1 MKYAFITNQLNIA
14 KKCKNIDILYFGD
27 EFCQNKIPNK
37 QTIQTAYKWAYK
49 NNLQFVLVLPYITNE
64 KTELV
69 NEILEYLN
77 NQKIKMEVV
86 FNDWGT
92 FTMIGKYKY
101 LSPVLGRLLT
111 KQKKDPIA
119 ETILTNKQNKMKVV
133 LENNKKLILESKK
146 VPASLTTYFQKS
158 YIDVPHVMDFMV
170 SNNINRYELDLLP
183 WGNKLNINKKIKSS
197 IYFPYVN
204 ISTTR
209 YCGAINLSYTNKCNL
224 ICQKQVIEIGKN
236 KLDYPYIIMGNAIF
250 YQATKEMLN
259 KEIKNKNIDR
269 IVINDISMLEI
280 LKCEKSPINKV

>member
-37 QTIQTAYKWAYK
+37 QTIQTAYQWASK

-69 NEILEYLN
+69 NKILEYLN
-77 NQKIKMEVV
+77 NQKITMEVV

-92 FTMIGKYKY
+92 FTMISKYKY

-111 KQKKDPIA
+111 KQRKDPIA
-119 ETILTNKQNKMKVV
+119 DTILTNQQNKMKVV

-146 VPASLTTYFQKS
+146 VPTNLKTYFQKS
-158 YIDVPHVMDFMV
+158 YIDVPHVMDFML
-170 SNNINRYELDLLP
+170 SNNIKRYELDLLP
-183 WGNKLNINKKIKSS
+183 WGNKLDINKKIKSS
-197 IYFPYVN
+197 IYYPYVN

-209 YCGAINLSYTNKCNL
+209 YCGAINLSYTNKC
-224 ICQKQVIEIGKN
+224 
-236 KLDYPYIIMGNAIF
+236 
-250 YQATKEMLN
+250 
-259 KEIKNKNIDR
+259 
-269 IVINDISMLEI
+269 
-280 LKCEKSPINKV
+280 